1 MRALAWILA
10 FAIAAAGA
18 GAAALFVYS
27 LAIERPRDLRTADSD
42 SLGPSDDQVRH
53 LDPNAGLIGRQLAP
67 MQPNELLL
75 LDADPGAGDLE
86 GGEPPAP
93 AESWLASAA
102 YRDGQAAERL
112 AKALLA
118 KGAPND
124 LIAIVRRTSVGG
136 SVQWRVEIG
145 PLTVGQAD
153 ELRALLQELGLDF
166 SFE

>member
-1 MRALAWILA
+1 MS
-10 FAIAAAGA
+10 IATAGA

-27 LAIERPRDLRTADSD
+27 LAIERPRDLRTADPD

-53 LDPNAGLIGRQLAP
+53 LDPNAGLIDGPLPP
-67 MQPNELLL
+67 MQPNELRP
-75 LDADPGAGDLE
+75 LDADSGTGDSE
-86 GGEPPAP
+86 GGELPAP

-102 YRDGQAAERL
+102 YGGGQAAERL